1 MAWKT
6 EILEHIRRNNRIIDI
21 CDEKEE
27 RACANGR
34 KDKADFFRRK
44 RGKLKMWIWGA
55 IDTLAAIGYEIKYKD
70 DGSIKSIDGDF
81 AQEYRVRY
89 RRFDADN
96 VSYCDNYVLCE
107 DGDKV
112 QEVIDRAKTVSSEY
126 KLIGVDGRIVSP
138 NGDGESWHKIFDF

>member
-1 MAWKT
+1 
-6 EILEHIRRNNRIIDI
+6 
-21 CDEKEE
+21 
-27 RACANGR
+27 
-34 KDKADFFRRK
+34 
-44 RGKLKMWIWGA
+44 MWIWGA